1 MGQRSALRNFSQS
14 AWSRRY
20 ALLPPIGTT
29 DLLKATLKAAAEALI
44 ILFIALLNPFEI
56 AKWGD
61 DHSHEIWERLAAQEY
76 AELAGKRHGAPP
88 DAGEGR
94 NAITVLYYD
103 DASIARLGKKLPL
116 SAFDLADTMDD
127 VVALAGREKPKALF
141 IDLLLTNAAVEASGL
156 SVLDAIKAP
165 ETRAK
170 CATRTGSDLSP
181 FRCLVL
187 RIAELTQYDQWSTDQ
202 SCQDSV
208 PAKIACIQA
217 HHGMPIFL
225 ADPRIGS
232 RNADDPLA
240 LAVPSPALDALDT
253 IAAAL
258 PVDIAP
264 HEYPLVTLQGA
275 EARKQHR
282 YRLYPAAALY
292 AVWCGLPT
300 AAARVQQATGPCRQR
315 PVLDD
320 EDARLNW
327 SERFDAPLD
336 IDWAAGPKLSGA
348 LKDRPERLLVERDKE
363 PCAHADPSLGAMSWQ
378 FFRMLT
384 AGIGKPEP
392 KPCIYTRAFPN
403 DITQTAG
410 FSAQDGRKIFGGKLV
425 LIGSQFADSND
436 VLKTA
441 PLGNLPGVY
450 FHAMALD
457 NLIERGENYSRVPA
471 KIADFL
477 SMSRTDLFNFVVM
490 FVIAFILAVA
500 VQWLKHLHEHYRIHC
515 NGGQNL
521 SGRHA
526 QAGPETLGGLLV
538 ARLLVVFLAILIVFI
553 AARFFIGISG
563 AQASDLTGWVPASF
577 NIMGVV
583 MIVAMG
589 VCDLLI
595 TALEPVFEEI
605 GQRFSTQRLFRA
617 AQLVASGQPIEPA
630 QQAKPRKPRTRKPI
644 GNSNQGDLG

>member
-1 MGQRSALRNFSQS
+1 MGHRSALRNVSQS
-14 AWSRRY
+14 LWSRRH
-20 ALLPPIGTT
+20 AWLPPIGAT
-29 DLLKATLKAAAEALI
+29 DLWKATLKAAAEALI
-44 ILFIALLNPFEI
+44 VLFIALLNPFEI

-76 AELAGKRHGAPP
+76 AELAGKRRGAPP

-103 DASIARLGKKLPL
+103 DASIARLGKTLPL

-141 IDLLLTNAAVEASGL
+141 IDLLLTNAGVDATGQTTLE
-156 SVLDAIKAP
+156 AIKTS
-165 ETRAK
+165 ETKAK
-170 CATRTGSDLSP
+170 CATRTGSGLSP
-181 FRCLVL
+181 FRCLVQ
-187 RIAELTQYDQWSTDQ
+187 RIAELTHYDQWATDQ

-217 HHGMPIFL
+217 HHGLPIFL
-225 ADPRIGS
+225 ADPRIAS

-240 LAVPSPALDALDT
+240 LAVPSPSLDALGT

-264 HEYPLVTLQGA
+264 HEYPLVSLQGA

-300 AAARVQQATGPCRQR
+300 AAARTTGSCRQS
-315 PVLDD
+315 PIVHDD
-320 EDARLNW
+320 DAGLNW

-336 IDWAAGPKLSGA
+336 IDWAAGPKLSGS
-348 LKDRPERLLVERDKE
+348 LKDRPERLLVEGDKQ

-384 AGIGKPEP
+384 AGIGKPDP
-392 KPCIYTRAFPN
+392 KPCIYTRAFPH
-403 DITQTAG
+403 DITQAAG
-410 FSAQDGRKIFGGKLV
+410 FSAEDGRKIFGGKLV

-436 VLKTA
+436 VLRTA

-477 SMSRTDLFNFVVM
+477 SMSRTDLFNFMVM

-500 VQWLKHLHEHYRIHC
+500 VQWLKHLHEHYLVHR
-515 NGGQNL
+515 NRGQSL
-521 SGRHA
+521 SVGRGH
-526 QAGPETLGGLLV
+526 AGPKTLGGLLV
-538 ARLLVVFLAILIVFI
+538 ARLLVVLLAMVMVFI

-563 AQASDLTGWVPASF
+563 AQTTDLSGWVPASF
-577 NIMGVV
+577 NITGVV
-583 MIVAMG
+583 MIVVMG

-605 GQRFSTQRLFRA
+605 GRRFSTQRLFRA
-617 AQLVASGQPIEPA
+617 AQLVASGQRIEPA
-630 QQAKPRKPRTRKPI
+630 QPAKPGKPGKSS
-644 GNSNQGDLG
+644 GNSNQGDL